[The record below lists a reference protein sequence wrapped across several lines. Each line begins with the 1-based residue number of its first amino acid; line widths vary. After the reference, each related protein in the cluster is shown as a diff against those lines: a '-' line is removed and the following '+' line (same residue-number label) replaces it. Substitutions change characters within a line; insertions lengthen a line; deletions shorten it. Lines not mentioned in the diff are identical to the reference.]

1 MRKKTLLIAY
11 DIASPS
17 RLGRV
22 HRLLKKVAIPVQ
34 YSIFIT
40 RLGPGK
46 LKQLI
51 VDLKMLIDAKED
63 DVRIYEIP
71 EQFEVELLGRQQ
83 LPEGITLQLN
93 GLEKMLQQP

>member
-1 MRKKTLLIAY
+1 
-11 DIASPS
+11 
-17 RLGRV
+17 
-22 HRLLKKVAIPVQ
+22 
-34 YSIFIT
+34 
-40 RLGPGK
+40 
-46 LKQLI
+46 
-51 VDLKMLIDAKED
+51 MLIDAKED